1 MQKFKPDF
9 DRVKNR
15 AIALVVDFGNVGECH
30 WELLPVLSQ
39 LLDAKMPIRSMILN
53 AGLSGIQLSVL
64 IQASRKKSAPIIDRA
79 NQYIQEHFHEEIA
92 LEDVARAVNLSP
104 YYFSRFYKE
113 ETGVNFIDRLTAV
126 RVEKAKE
133 YLTRTEYTVKD
144 VARAVGYADPN
155 YFSKLFKKVTNMTAT
170 EYKESRGRRN
180 Q

>member
-1 MQKFKPDF
+1 MPDF

-15 AIALVVDFGNVGECH
+15 AIALVVDFGKRWGNVIGNSC
-30 WELLPVLSQ
+30 PVLSQ
-39 LLDAKMPIRSMILN
+39 LLDAKDADTLYDIECRFIRDTAVRID
-53 AGLSGIQLSVL
+53 SGKQ
-64 IQASRKKSAPIIDRA
+64 KKIGTIIDRA